1 VEPVNATT
9 ARFEVKTTLPHRVRQ
24 VHRNESRLERAV
36 EVAPRPGRPI
46 RAAQV
51 LALALQFQ
59 EMIDRGEVRDYA
71 DLARLGCVSRE
82 RISQIMMLVW
92 LAPDIQQAVLRL
104 PPYAGRAPFSEAA
117 LRRIAKIVHWDEQR
131 LEWQR
136 LTACPEP
143 PADFHSVPQAASC
156 QVEDLPSVQAV
167 SL

>member
-1 VEPVNATT
+1 MA
-9 ARFEVKTTLPHRVRQ
+9 AGSLFEVRFKLRSAVREIQRAEQATEPAVTAVRKTGCYP
-24 VHRNESRLERAV
+24 
-36 EVAPRPGRPI
+36 

-51 LALALQFQ
+51 LALARQFQ

-104 PPYAGRAPFSEAA
+104 PPSERAPFSEGA
-117 LRRIAKIVHWDEQR
+117 LRRIAKIVRWDEQR

-136 LTACPEP
+136 LMASPEP
-143 PADFHSVPQAASC
+143 PDDFHSNPQDERC
-156 QVEDLPSVQAV
+156 QGEDLPVIQTV
-167 SL
+167 TL

>member
-1 VEPVNATT
+1 MA
-9 ARFEVKTTLPHRVRQ
+9 AGSLFEVRFKLRPAVREIQRAEQATEPTVTAARKT
-24 VHRNESRLERAV
+24 
-36 EVAPRPGRPI
+36 GRYP

-104 PPYAGRAPFSEAA
+104 PPSERAPFSEGA
-117 LRRIAKIVHWDEQR
+117 LRRIAKIVRWDEQR

-136 LTACPEP
+136 LTDSPES
-143 PADFHSVPQAASC
+143 PADIHSDPQVGSC
-156 QVEDLPSVQAV
+156 QAENLQADQGTI
-167 SL
+167 L